1 MLVIGLTGG
10 IVSGKTT
17 VAWMF
22 KELGAKII
30 DADMIAREIVQPHK
44 KAWKEIVENFGE
56 EILKENQEI
65 NRKKLGNIV
74 FSNQTKLNYLNK
86 ITHPVIIEN
95 IKMQLSQISQQA
107 TRDNKEIICIVDAP
121 LLFEARLAGMMDRNI
136 VVYIPEKEQIVRL
149 VKRDGISR
157 QEALKRIRAQMSL
170 KVKISLADY
179 VIDNSLSPEN
189 TKQQVIQLWRKLNDI
204 MQNS

>member
-121 LLFEARLAGMMDRNI
+121 LLFEAHLAGIMDRNI

-157 QEALKRIRAQMSL
+157 QEALKRVRAQMSL

>member
-17 VAWMF
+17 VARMF

-44 KAWKEIVENFGE
+44 KAWKEIVKNFGE

-65 NRKKLGNIV
+65 NRKKLGSIV

-121 LLFEARLAGMMDRNI
+121 LLFEACLAGMMDRNI

-189 TKQQVIQLWRKLNDI
+189 TKQQVIQLWRKLNNI

>member
-121 LLFEARLAGMMDRNI
+121 LLFEAHLAGIMDRNI

-157 QEALKRIRAQMSL
+157 PEALKRIRAQMSL

>member
-121 LLFEARLAGMMDRNI
+121 LLFEARLAGIMDRNI

-157 QEALKRIRAQMSL
+157 PEALKRIRAQMSL

>member
-157 QEALKRIRAQMSL
+157 PEALKRIRAQMSL

>member
-17 VAWMF
+17 VARMF

-121 LLFEARLAGMMDRNI
+121 LLFEAHLAGIMDRNI

-157 QEALKRIRAQMSL
+157 PEALKRIRAQMSL